1 MFLIGFPLL
10 IVPFAIYNMV
20 AFLLPGIAWSQ
31 EVATIHLKSGAD
43 WTITVGELLVAVAI
57 VLLWFETL
65 KWTRLTNR
73 SIVDHLLSLLLFAG
87 MTAEFVMVTQA
98 ASGTFFLLLVVSF
111 VDVLGG
117 LTIRIARRD
126 VVRDEPARATVV
138 ERDSVQHDRGAPA
151 TVTRREPVLQEP
163 VRQEAVR
170 QEPVRQEAVR
180 QEPVRQEPV
189 RQDPVREA
197 PVLHE
202 PVLQEPILQEPV
214 RHDARQHDPVLHDPV
229 RGDLVQDD
237 ILQPDPPVHAK
248 PIRPA

>member
-10 IVPFAIYNMV
+10 IVPFAIYNMIV
-20 AFLLPGIAWSQ
+20 FLLPGIAWSQ

-57 VLLWFETL
+57 LALWFETL

-73 SIVDHLLSLLLFAG
+73 SIVDHLLSILLFGG

-126 VVRDEPARATVV
+126 VVRDVPDREAVV
-138 ERDSVQHDRGAPA
+138 VQRDSSQHETVAPA
-151 TVTRREPVLQEP
+151 PVTRREPVL
-163 VRQEAVR
+163 
-170 QEPVRQEAVR
+170 
-180 QEPVRQEPV
+180 
-189 RQDPVREA
+189 D
-197 PVLHE
+197 
-202 PVLQEPILQEPV
+202 EPV
-214 RHDARQHDPVLHDPV
+214 RHDPVQHDPVRHDPVLHDPAPRDPV
-229 RGDLVQDD
+229 QQDLVQDD
-237 ILQPDPPVHAK
+237 ILQPDPPVHDKTA
-248 PIRPA
+248 RPT